1 MSLNINQMIDHT
13 NLKPSATESDI
24 VRLCREAVEYGFATV
39 CINPCNIPVAKR
51 ELAGSDVKVCTVVG
65 FPLGTNT
72 VTMKAVETAEAY
84 EMGADEFDMVINIGA
99 LKDGEYDY
107 VRDDIKAV
115 VNAAKGKCVKVII
128 ETGLLTDEE
137 KIMATKLTCEAGA
150 TFVKT
155 STGINTTG
163 ATVADVALMKANVSG
178 GVKVKAAGGIR
189 TAEFAKALVEAGA
202 ERIGTSAGIAI
213 AEELNK

>member
-1 MSLNINQMIDHT
+1 MNINKMIDHT

-24 VRLCREAVEYGFATV
+24 RKLCREAAEHGFATV
-39 CINPCNIPVAKR
+39 CINPCNIPTAKA
-51 ELAGSDVKVCTVVG
+51 ELEGSDVKVCTVVG

-72 VTMKAVETAEAY
+72 ITMKAVETAEAY

-107 VRDDIKAV
+107 VRDDIRAV
-115 VNAAKGKCVKVII
+115 VEAAKGKCVKVII
-128 ETGLLTDEE
+128 EAGLLTDEE
-137 KIMATKLTCEAGA
+137 KIMATKLSCEAGA

-163 ATVADVALMKANVSG
+163 ATVNDVALMKANVTG

-189 TAEFAKALVEAGA
+189 NAEFAMALVEAGA

-213 AEELNK
+213 AEELKK

>member
-1 MSLNINQMIDHT
+1 MNINKMIDHT

-24 VRLCREAVEYGFATV
+24 RKLCREAAEHGFATV
-39 CINPCNIPVAKR
+39 CINPCNIPTAKA
-51 ELAGSDVKVCTVVG
+51 ELEGSDVKVCTVVG

-72 VTMKAVETAEAY
+72 ITMKAVETAEAY

-107 VRDDIKAV
+107 VRDDIRAV
-115 VNAAKGKCVKVII
+115 VEAAKGKCVKVII
-128 ETGLLTDEE
+128 EAGLLTDEE
-137 KIMATKLTCEAGA
+137 KIMATKLSCEAGA

-163 ATVADVALMKANVSG
+163 ATVHDVALMKANVSG

-189 TAEFAKALVEAGA
+189 NAEFAMALVEAGA

-213 AEELNK
+213 AEELKK

>member
-1 MSLNINQMIDHT
+1 MNINKMIDHT

-24 VRLCREAVEYGFATV
+24 KKLCREAAEHGFATV
-39 CINPCNIPVAKR
+39 CINPCNIPTAKA
-51 ELAGSDVKVCTVVG
+51 ELEGSDVKVCTVVG

-72 VTMKAVETAEAY
+72 ITMKAVETAEAY

-128 ETGLLTDEE
+128 EAGLLTDEE
-137 KIMATKLTCEAGA
+137 KIMATKLSCEAGA

-163 ATVADVALMKANVSG
+163 ATVHDVALMKANVTG

-189 TAEFAKALVEAGA
+189 NAKFAMALVEAGA

-213 AEELNK
+213 AEELKK